1 MKIAIIQPRISY
13 YPGGGEKTQILFS
26 KYLALHGHSVDL
38 YTIKTPEGDKSYLY
52 RNLLKLKLRNLTC
65 REIRVP
71 KKYLYIFKQQPGE
84 DRNRW
89 DSESLLFNQL
99 IFDELNKNTPDILIC
114 SYLLD
119 GIFRPTNIPALLFLA
134 GYPIDKL
141 TIRKSFLRFFD
152 ATVSISRNVKK
163 KWGVYLKEVKNNYIL
178 NKGVEINKNN
188 IKFNS
193 PYPINIVFAGRL
205 LKRKGVITLIKSIN
219 NVRVSYPQIHLW
231 IIGDGPQK
239 EELVQIIKKYHMQTN
254 VTLTGFVENID
265 CYYLMADICI
275 FPSYAKE
282 GLMGTVLEAMVLEKA
297 VITTT
302 NNGNEDVIKNNI
314 NGVLVEPKDVK
325 KLSDSIIYLLK
336 EDQVRA
342 NIGKKAKEFVI
353 KHFDWDKI
361 IERYIKILEK
371 TIIQN
376 KLLSDED
383 K

>member
-1 MKIAIIQPRISY
+1 MKIAIVQPRISY

-26 KYLALHGHSVDL
+26 KYLALHGHLVYL
-38 YTIKTPEGDKSYLY
+38 YTVKASKNGRSYLY
-52 RNLLKLKLRNLTC
+52 RNLLKLKLKNIIFK
-65 REIRVP
+65 EIEIP

-99 IFDELNKNTPDILIC
+99 IFDKLNRNKPDILIS

-119 GIFRPTNIPALLFLA
+119 GIFKPTNIPALLFLS
-134 GYPIDKL
+134 GYPTDKL
-141 TIRKSFLRFFD
+141 SIRKSFLRFFD
-152 ATVSISRNVKK
+152 ATVSISKNVKQ

-178 NKGVEINKNN
+178 NKGIEIDINN
-188 IKFNS
+188 IKFDS

-205 LKRKGVITLIKSIN
+205 LKRKGVVTLIQAIN
-219 NVRVSYPQIHLW
+219 NILILYPQIHLW
-231 IIGDGPQK
+231 ILGDGPQK
-239 EELVQIIKKYHMQTN
+239 EKIIRMIKKYHIQKN
-254 VTLTGFVENID
+254 VTLTGFVENTN

-282 GLMGTVLEAMVLEKA
+282 GLMGTVLEVMALGGA

-302 NNGNEDVIKNNI
+302 NNGNEDVIKNNV
-314 NGVLVEPKDVK
+314 NGVLIEPKNVR
-325 KLSDSIIYLLK
+325 KLSESIIRLLK
-336 EDQVRA
+336 EDEIRT
-342 NIGKKAKEFVI
+342 NMGKKAKEFVI
-353 KHFDWDKI
+353 THLDWDQV
-361 IERYIKILEK
+361 IERYIGILEK

-376 KLLSDED
+376 KSLDEGD